1 MNGLGLKSYKQ
12 TLYIIM
18 NIFTIT
24 SLYYFSNAA
33 LVCAKHP
40 SSTAQEIGR
49 CYYYPHFTDE
59 KTESKRLREMPVLW
73 STVTPLAL
81 MTAISGL
88 LSLVNF

>member
-12 TLYIIM
+12 YIIM

-40 SSTAQEIGR
+40 FSTAWEIGG

-59 KTESKRLREMPVLW
+59 KTESKRLREMPK
-73 STVTPLAL
+73 SYDQQ
-81 MTAISGL
+81 SHH
-88 LSLVNF
+88 

>member
-49 CYYYPHFTDE
+49 CYYYPHFTDGE
-59 KTESKRLREMPVLW
+59 TKAKNRFNTNNTGHTDDKSQSQDLNQ
-73 STVTPLAL
+73 T
-81 MTAISGL
+81 
-88 LSLVNF
+88 